1 MIRWHFAPTV
11 WTTVFGL
18 VALGLTVWLSQAG
31 WRRARGGRAST
42 TLRSGLLALELLRVT
57 IVALVVFTLAKP
69 ELVRLVRPHNQPALV
84 VLSDGSRS
92 MTTRDVV
99 LEDGRRV
106 VGRDDWVRQQR
117 DAAPWGAMSNRFR
130 IVVEDFSRPTP
141 EEREPAGGTT
151 NSSTSGSGKGEEEGT
166 DINTAL
172 AEVSAREPNLQAV
185 LLLSDGDW
193 NLGESP
199 VMAAT
204 RLAARHV
211 PVFSVGVGSREFLPD
226 LVLESVSAPAY
237 GLLGEQVFVG
247 FTLRSHLDRE
257 VRTVVRLQDGQG
269 PELAKEVV
277 IPAHG
282 QVQDA
287 LFWVPAT
294 EGKVNL
300 RLVVAAEP
308 DELRT
313 DNNEQRFT
321 VVVRKEILRVLVVD
335 SLPRWEYR
343 FLRNA
348 LQRDPGVQVDTVLW
362 HPGMASGEGRGYL
375 PAFPSGKDRL
385 SAYDV
390 VFLGDVGVGDGQ
402 LTETDATDLRGLVE
416 QQGSGLVFLPGPL
429 GRQQSLWSGP
439 LGDLLPVELDDTKP
453 QGMVSTAPLP
463 LALTVRGRGHLL
475 TMLASSEDQNA
486 RIWGSLPGFT
496 WYAPVRKARPGA
508 DVLAVHDTA
517 RTEWGR
523 IPLLVTRVWGAGQVL
538 FMGTDAA
545 WRWRRG
551 VEDVYHYRFWGQVVR
566 WMAYRRHL
574 ATERGLRVFYQPDN
588 PRRGETVIVR
598 ATVLEALSG
607 QPVSGAAVRAE
618 VTAPSGRAERLEL
631 QPTAGGWG
639 VYQGELVP
647 RERGAY
653 TLQVQTQPSG
663 RLVETVMQVRGL
675 QREQVGRPAPL
686 EVLEEIARITHGET
700 GSPDDLPRF
709 LGRLESLPPPAPQE
723 QRWRLWCH
731 PGWGA
736 LIVALLA
743 AYWIGRKIMGMV

>member
-1 MIRWHFAPTV
+1 
-11 WTTVFGL
+11 
-18 VALGLTVWLSQAG
+18 
-31 WRRARGGRAST
+31 
-42 TLRSGLLALELLRVT
+42 
-57 IVALVVFTLAKP
+57 
-69 ELVRLVRPHNQPALV
+69 
-84 VLSDGSRS
+84 
-92 MTTRDVV
+92 
-99 LEDGRRV
+99 
-106 VGRDDWVRQQR
+106 
-117 DAAPWGAMSNRFR
+117 
-130 IVVEDFSRPTP
+130 
-141 EEREPAGGTT
+141 
-151 NSSTSGSGKGEEEGT
+151 
-166 DINTAL
+166 
-172 AEVSAREPNLQAV
+172 
-185 LLLSDGDW
+185 
-193 NLGESP
+193 
-199 VMAAT
+199 
-204 RLAARHV
+204 
-211 PVFSVGVGSREFLPD
+211 
-226 LVLESVSAPAY
+226 VSAPAY

-639 VYQGELVP
+639 CIRASWCLVNAAP
-647 RERGAY
+647 TRCRSK
-653 TLQVQTQPSG
+653 PSPADDSW
-663 RLVETVMQVRGL
+663 
-675 QREQVGRPAPL
+675 RP
-686 EVLEEIARITHGET
+686 
-700 GSPDDLPRF
+700 
-709 LGRLESLPPPAPQE
+709 
-723 QRWRLWCH
+723 
-731 PGWGA
+731 
-736 LIVALLA
+736 
-743 AYWIGRKIMGMV
+743 